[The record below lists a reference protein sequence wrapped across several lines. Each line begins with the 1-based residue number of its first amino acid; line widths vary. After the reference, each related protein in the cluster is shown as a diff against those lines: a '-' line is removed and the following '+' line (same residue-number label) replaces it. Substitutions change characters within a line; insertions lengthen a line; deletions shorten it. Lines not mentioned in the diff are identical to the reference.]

1 MLADKDRLKQL
12 FSNLLENS
20 YRYTD
25 TGGQITIYAI
35 IKNSMLEL
43 QIQDSYPGVNKNIQH
58 KLFERF
64 YRVEKSRNRSHG
76 GSGLGLAICK
86 QIVEAHQ
93 GNIVAM
99 DSTLGGLN
107 IKITFPI
114 Q

>member
-1 MLADKDRLKQL
+1 
-12 FSNLLENS
+12 
-20 YRYTD
+20 
-25 TGGQITIYAI
+25 
-35 IKNSMLEL
+35 
-43 QIQDSYPGVNKNIQH
+43 
-58 KLFERF
+58 
-64 YRVEKSRNRSHG
+64 VEKSRNRSHG